1 MSSYRMKAAALSK
14 ITSSRNE
21 GEERIR
27 TRNERQILKAATIVF
42 SRKGFDGTRIAE
54 IAKQAGLPKANVY
67 YYFSSKEDIYAAAI
81 AQLIQ
86 GWDDALEH
94 ISRDREPIES
104 LEAYVRAKLDY
115 SRRNGE
121 ESRMFAAEILRGARF
136 LSRKDRIGS
145 RAAKSGPWIRATSS
159 SCCGRRRNSMPT
171 SNPSC
176 AMRWRCG
183 VWRPAITNRLLAR
196 SSRPYCVGCRHRV
209 PLARAVR
216 KLDRFHSC
224 SNDPDLV
231 RSPQGLNRSGRTR
244 ASDGQFSRPRGWRA
258 QPISRID
265 ATRSF

>member
-121 ESRMFAAEILRGARF
+121 ESRMLAAEILRGARF
-136 LSRKDRIGS
+136 LSRKDRNHMRLVTRRHAEVIEHWI
-145 RAAKSGPWIRATSS
+145 ASGKIRAVDPRHLFIMLWSATQFYADFEPLV
-159 SCCGRRRNSMPT
+159 CDALEVRR
-171 SNPSC
+171 
-176 AMRWRCG
+176 
-183 VWRPAITNRLLAR
+183 LA
-196 SSRPYCVGCRHRV
+196 
-209 PLARAVR
+209 
-216 KLDRFHSC
+216 
-224 SNDPDLV
+224 
-231 RSPQGLNRSGRTR
+231 
-244 ASDGQFSRPRGWRA
+244 ASDYESAARTIVQTVLRGLQA
-258 QPISRID
+258 
-265 ATRSF
+265 